1 MSIAQRLAEL
11 GVTLPTP
18 AAPAGSYVPFVL
30 SGKHLYIAGQL
41 PFVDGKLTA
50 VGIVGRDVT
59 VEQANAAAR
68 ECGINILA
76 QVQAALGDL
85 ERVSRVVKLGAFVAS
100 TPEFTEQPKVANGCS
115 DFLVQ
120 VMGDRGKHVRSAVG
134 APSLPLN
141 AAVEID
147 AIFEIA

>member
-11 GVTLPTP
+11 GITLPTP

-30 SGKHLYIAGQL
+30 SGKQLFIAGQL
-41 PFVDGKLTA
+41 PFADGKLTA
-50 VGIVGRDVT
+50 TGIVGRDVT

-68 ECGINILA
+68 DCGINILA

-85 ERVSRVVKLGAFVAS
+85 ERVSRVIKLGAFVAS
-100 TPEFTEQPKVANGCS
+100 TPDFTEQPKVANGCS
-115 DFLVQ
+115 DFLVA
-120 VMGDRGKHVRSAVG
+120 VMGDRGRHARSAVG

-141 AAVEID
+141 ASVEID
-147 AIFEIA
+147 AIFEVA